1 MLEGGRV
8 LAVFFL
14 VFLLTETGVQ
24 IVGQLT
30 GWCKPAAGAGQ
41 PTQHTTLQYQGQ
53 QDQKVDNKA
62 VLGTI
67 FQVDNKAVL
76 GIIFHVDNKAVLG
89 TIFQVDNK
97 AVLGTIFQVDNKA
110 VLGLYFRLITRQ
122 F

>member
-53 QDQKVDNKA
+53 QDQKVRYDVVTKKD
-62 VLGTI
+62 GQI
-67 FQVDNKAVL
+67 VD
-76 GIIFHVDNKAVLG
+76 
-89 TIFQVDNK
+89 
-97 AVLGTIFQVDNKA
+97 
-110 VLGLYFRLITRQ
+110 FRLSLIVKSCKSQ
-122 F
+122 